1 MNKVKEKN
9 SSKLISWQPCKTARL
24 LHTSA
29 EGSPNDC
36 SKIMPWSHRYQ
47 KNPGELCP
55 SPATWFDVLDPQP
68 LPNHLVN
75 VEKGKPEWFMLR
87 SNGGGD
93 QDFRF
98 ISRTSALHCH
108 WTPVPAGTD
117 HATGTK
123 PPALYNYFYS
133 VFPDFQSFCCAI
145 SDYSILQGF
154 TEEAK

>member
-1 MNKVKEKN
+1 MAALQD
-9 SSKLISWQPCKTARL
+9 SKTPPHFCRRKSKWLLQNNALISQV
-24 LHTSA
+24 
-29 EGSPNDC
+29 
-36 SKIMPWSHRYQ
+36 SKKSRWAMPFSSHLVWCVR
-47 KNPGELCP
+47 P
-55 SPATWFDVLDPQP
+55 ST